1 MRRVKIILFFAAYVF
16 LLTSC
21 SKKEISDNGL
31 YNEEINDLYKEFLQ
45 GHITVENPFNP
56 DFPITSYMEEYYK
69 QEEEWSFPI
78 ETLEKKFVLVDLNDD
93 QIEELIFKIS
103 SGPDEIVYILG
114 NLDGNLKVYDVF
126 EAHTKHIS
134 FNVYENGL
142 INVGQNYNGDE
153 AVYYRY
159 SETGTQIEVIHF
171 MSSKEWVNQ
180 NINDSYYEFYY
191 IDGKESEPVYLA
203 DEEQYKDVVSEYQ
216 KEEAR
221 WYDLSDIEKDD

>member
-1 MRRVKIILFFAAYVF
+1 MLFR
-16 LLTSC
+16 S
-21 SKKEISDNGL
+21 
-31 YNEEINDLYKEFLQ
+31 
-45 GHITVENPFNP
+45 
-56 DFPITSYMEEYYK
+56 
-69 QEEEWSFPI
+69 
-78 ETLEKKFVLVDLNDD
+78 
-93 QIEELIFKIS
+93 
-103 SGPDEIVYILG
+103 
-114 NLDGNLKVYDVF
+114 
-126 EAHTKHIS
+126 
-134 FNVYENGL
+134 